1 MSNDLNRLTLIGR
14 MTRDPETNFIQ
25 SGTAVTKFSIANN
38 FKYKEKETVSYFNCI
53 AWGKLGEVIAEYT
66 KKGSRVSVEGKIR
79 QQHYEDKKTGEKKS
93 SFEVTVD
100 FVQFL
105 DSRPV
110 GEKVPYPKDIIA
122 SGTEIENPFSDSDV
136 PF

>member
-1 MSNDLNRLTLIGR
+1 MSNDLNRITLIGR
-14 MTRDPETNFIQ
+14 MTRDPETSYIQ

-38 FKYKEKETVSYFNCI
+38 SKYKEKETVSYFNCI

-79 QQHYEDKKTGEKKS
+79 QQHWEDKNGEKKS

-110 GEKVPYPKDIIA
+110 GEKVPENIIT
-122 SGTEIENPFSDSDV
+122 SGMVVDNPFLDSDV